1 MRHSPP
7 KQLSLHVRFSE
18 NTHERIA
25 HHANRLGVALV
36 DIVRDGALQRIRELD
51 AEEAAVLAAKEKR
64 IDLRNLRDKGRTTM
78 PIPPRIEKRFDAYAE
93 ALEEC
98 ETEKEREECSKNIL
112 SDIHTRCTSS
122 EEERRVHEA
131 LKEFLTSRKTAKE
144 SVSPEKQLVTT
155 MKGY

>member
-1 MRHSPP
+1 MR
-7 KQLSLHVRFSE
+7 V
-18 NTHERIA
+18 
-25 HHANRLGVALV
+25 
-36 DIVRDGALQRIRELD
+36 RELD
-51 AEEAAVLAAKEKR
+51 AEEAMVLASKEKR
-64 IDLRNLRDKGRTTM
+64 IGLRNLRDKGRTAT
-78 PIPPRIEKRFDAYAE
+78 PIPPRIEKRFEGYAE

-131 LKEFLTSRKTAKE
+131 LRDFLTSRKTAKE
-144 SVSPEKQLVTT
+144 SVSPEKQLAST

>member
-1 MRHSPP
+1 VAEDLHSRA
-7 KQLSLHVRFSE
+7 K
-18 NTHERIA
+18 
-25 HHANRLGVALV
+25 HHAERLGLALADLLREGLLMRV
-36 DIVRDGALQRIRELD
+36 RELD
-51 AEEAAVLAAKEKR
+51 AEEAAVLASREKR
-64 IDLRNLRDKGRTTM
+64 LDLQGLREKGRTSM
-78 PIPPRIEKRFDAYAE
+78 PIPPRIEKRFDGYAE

-131 LKEFLTSRKTAKE
+131 LRDFLTSRKTAKE
-144 SVSPEKQLVTT
+144 SVSPEKQLAST

>member
-1 MRHSPP
+1 MRRPPP
-7 KQLSLHVRFSE
+7 KQISSHVRLAE
-18 NTHERIA
+18 NIHSRVV
-25 HHANRLGVALV
+25 HHAARLGVSII
-36 DIVRDGALQRIRELD
+36 DIIREGVSLRVRELD
-51 AEEAAVLAAKEKR
+51 GEEALVLANREKR

-78 PIPPRIEKRFDAYAE
+78 PIPPRIEKRFDGYAE

-144 SVSPEKQLVTT
+144 SVSPEKQLVST